1 MLGQVGKHFKDI
13 DSALSRIMKINQQ
26 QRHLGIQL
34 QFLPYIEIKANIIHV
49 LHS

>member
-13 DSALSRIMKINQQ
+13 DSALSRIMKINQ